1 MDSGTGL
8 KKTYYSVFGALLA
21 LTLLTTGIAY
31 VDLGPFNVAVALTI
45 AVIKALLVMLFFMHL
60 KHSSPLVQIFAGAGV
75 FWLLILLTFTLS
87 DYLSR

>member
-1 MDSGTGL
+1 MDNGTGL
-8 KKTYYSVFGALLA
+8 KRTYYSVFGALLV

-31 VDLGPFNVAVALTI
+31 ADLGPFNVAVALTI
-45 AVIKALLVMLFFMHL
+45 AVVKALLVVLFFMHL
-60 KHSSPLVQIFAGAGV
+60 KHSSHLVQIFAGAGV